1 MTMQVDPQIPSL
13 APALEGSQAVP
24 GLLITSEIIALHTP
38 ALLAFAQRALFR
50 LEDAEDA
57 VQETWVSAL
66 KSAHTFEGRS
76 SLRTW
81 LTGILRRRIFDRY
94 HAQSRVEPLFG
105 EPVMEDHDQLDE
117 LDLREAASYV
127 TTGLSELREQ
137 ERTAIMLCD
146 VDDWDRDEAAEHMQI
161 TRGHLRV
168 ILHRARTKLEQHLKG
183 VGVSVQVLQH

>member
-1 MTMQVDPQIPSL
+1 MTMQVEPQISS
-13 APALEGSQAVP
+13 PALEVSLA
-24 GLLITSEIIALHTP
+24 GLLITSEVIALHTP

-50 LEDAEDA
+50 PEDAEDA

-94 HAQSRVEPLFG
+94 HAQRRVEPLFA
-105 EPVMEDHDQLDE
+105 EPVADDEDRLDA
-117 LDLREAASYV
+117 LDLREAAAFVSS
-127 TTGLSELREQ
+127 GLSELRDQ
-137 ERTAIMLCD
+137 ERTAILLCD
-146 VDDWDRDEAAEHMQI
+146 VDDWDRDAAAEHMQI

-168 ILHRARTKLEQHLKG
+168 VLHRARTKLEQHLK
-183 VGVSVQVLQH
+183 VQGVSAQVLRH